1 MTSSAGVATS
11 TAPVPKQI
19 QKIISS
25 INKKEIKVLELQ
37 SELERKKVKEE
48 YHEFYDFDLKINNFI
63 QDIQRIKNKLTEK
76 GIDEDDIHIEYKQYY
91 ESSSVSV
98 YYNRDENNEEYEQR
112 TQPIQVKIKKVQ
124 LEIKNLQEELDEM
137 ESSSHNPVNS

>member
-1 MTSSAGVATS
+1 MTIATPK
-11 TAPVPKQI
+11 PV
-19 QKIISS
+19 QKINSS
-25 INKKEIKVLELQ
+25 IEKKKIKVLELQ
-37 SELERKKVKEE
+37 SELERKKVKEH
-48 YHEFYDFDLKINNFI
+48 YHEFDDFDLKINNFI
-63 QDIQRIKNKLTEK
+63 QDIQRIKNKIVEK

-98 YYNRDENNEEYEQR
+98 YYNRDENDEEYEQR

-137 ESSSHNPVNS
+137 EKFFSQSSNS

>member
-1 MTSSAGVATS
+1 M
-11 TAPVPKQI
+11 
-19 QKIISS
+19 
-25 INKKEIKVLELQ
+25 Q
-37 SELERKKVKEE
+37 SELEQKKVKEE

-98 YYNRDENNEEYEQR
+98 YYNRDENDEEYEQR
-112 TQPIQVKIKKVQ
+112 TQPIQVKIKKFSWK
-124 LEIKNLQEELDEM
+124 LRIFKKN
-137 ESSSHNPVNS
+137 